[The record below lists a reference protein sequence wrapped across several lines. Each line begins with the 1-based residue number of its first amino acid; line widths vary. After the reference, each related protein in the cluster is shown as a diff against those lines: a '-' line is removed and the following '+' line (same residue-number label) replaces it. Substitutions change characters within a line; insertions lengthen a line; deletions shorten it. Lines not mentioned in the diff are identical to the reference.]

1 MLRPNGLI
9 CVGPGARPAW
19 MTDSR
24 LCRRQG
30 DPPFLCRRHGR
41 VIPGHVPE
49 AAMLLWPVI
58 ALAMAAPA
66 CCKGRSWIYP
76 VAAVKLRLVLGKCRQ
91 ELKC

>member
-9 CVGPGARPAW
+9 CVGPGAWSAW
-19 MTDSR
+19 MADSR
-24 LCRRQG
+24 FCRRRAIPVPLQAPWPG
-30 DPPFLCRRHGR
+30 DTSAGTL
-41 VIPGHVPE
+41 

-76 VAAVKLRLVLGKCRQ
+76 VAGAKLRLVLRKRRQ
-91 ELKC
+91 ELEC